1 MEIRRF
7 KCKDR
12 GYVGFPHSRPLIP
25 TFTAQD
31 SRPIHNGRLPVEENI
46 PYENKVK

>member
-1 MEIRRF
+1 MEILHF

-12 GYVGFPHSRPLIP
+12 GYVGFPHGKPLIL

-31 SRPIHNGRLPVEENI
+31 FRPIHNGRLPVEENI
-46 PYENKVK
+46 PYVNKT